1 MGLVGLHHITARE
14 KVVVMLAVMS
24 ALLLVALD
32 QTIVSTAVS
41 AIANDFDSFSSIG
54 FIFTAYMLTTTVM
67 TPLAGKLS
75 DMFGRRLL
83 LLIGVTVF
91 TLSSWM
97 AGHAATIDHLI
108 VWRAVQGIGGGI
120 ISANAF
126 TIIGDLFSPRERG
139 KWQGLVGAV
148 FGLSSVAGPL
158 LGGWL
163 TDGAHIFGAV
173 TDWRWTFFVNVPVG
187 IVALVVIA
195 KYCPPI
201 KHDTEHHPDYL
212 GAALITATLSALVL
226 AVDNTQIIFMGLIES
241 GITLGAIKATLF
253 TLAAVTAGLFIV
265 VERRAKQPIVPL
277 WFFKNR
283 TFILMSS
290 AMLLFGAAFM
300 GAILYLTQFNQ
311 QVFGAT
317 ASTAGVMLLPF
328 VGGMMV
334 ASITSGQLASRTGH
348 YKRFMVAGI
357 AIAAVAIFSL
367 TGLQPTTPYWQE
379 AISMIFVGLGMG
391 MVMPLMNLAV
401 QNEFEQKDLGVATS
415 TVQLTRGLG
424 STIGVALLSGVL
436 TAGIVGSL
444 GNPSDITYVQQLKSA
459 PEASMM
465 FEGGDITADTLL
477 AINAQKDAIRD
488 GALQGIQASP
498 LPGAVKNAQA
508 AAFTKVQDE
517 YSADVVDAF
526 TESLQTIFLIASSL
540 MAVSLV
546 LVLFVQEKKLSD
558 GLQVTPGE

>member
-1 MGLVGLHHITARE
+1 MSLHHITKRE
-14 KVVVMLAVMS
+14 KLVVMLAVMS

-41 AIANDFDSFSSIG
+41 AIAKQFDSFSSIG
-54 FIFTAYMLTTTVM
+54 FIFTAYMLTTTVV

-75 DMFGRRLL
+75 DMYGRRLL
-83 LLIGVTVF
+83 LLIGVTIF

-97 AGHAATIDHLI
+97 AGHSATVEALI
-108 VWRAVQGIGGGI
+108 AWRAVQGIGGGI

-139 KWQGLVGAV
+139 KWQGLFGAV

-158 LGGWL
+158 IGGWL

-187 IVALVVIA
+187 IIALAVIA

-201 KHDTEHHPDYL
+201 KHDAKHYPDYL
-212 GAALITATLSALVL
+212 GAAFITAALSALVL
-226 AVDNTQIIFMGLIES
+226 AVDNTELIFKGLIDS
-241 GITLGAIKATLF
+241 GIELGVIKGVLFAI
-253 TLAAVTAGLFIV
+253 AAVATGLFIL

-277 WFFKNR
+277 SFYKNR
-283 TFILMSS
+283 TFLLITG

-317 ASTAGVMLLPF
+317 ASSAGVMLLPF

-334 ASITSGQLASRTGH
+334 SSISSGQLASRTGH
-348 YKRFMVAGI
+348 YKWFMVAGI
-357 AIAAVAIFSL
+357 AVAAVAILSL
-367 TGLQPTTPYWQE
+367 VALEPTTPFWQE
-379 AISMIFVGLGMG
+379 AVRMVFVGLGLG

-401 QNEFEQKDLGVATS
+401 QNEFEQHDLGAATS

-424 STIGVALLSGVL
+424 STLGTAVLSGVL
-436 TAGIVGSL
+436 TAGIIGSL
-444 GNPSDITYVQQLKSA
+444 GDPTKIPYIQQLKQS
-459 PEASMM
+459 PQASKM
-465 FEGGDITADTLL
+465 FSGNDISADTLL
-477 AINAQKDAIRD
+477 AINTQKDTIKEGATKAIE
-488 GALQGIQASP
+488 ASRAP
-498 LPGAVKNAQA
+498 AAVKDAQIA
-508 AAFTKVQDE
+508 AISDMQATYNNDVVNAFT
-517 YSADVVDAF
+517 SG
-526 TESLQTIFLIASSL
+526 LHNIFMIAGGL
-540 MAVSLV
+540 MAGALV
-546 LVLFVQEKKLSD
+546 LVLFVKERPLRGDVKA
-558 GLQVTPGE
+558 TPGE

>member
-1 MGLVGLHHITARE
+1 MSLHHITKRE
-14 KVVVMLAVMS
+14 KIVVMSAVMS

-41 AIANDFDSFSSIG
+41 AIAKQFDSFSSIG
-54 FIFTAYMLTTTVM
+54 FIFTAYMLTTTVA

-83 LLIGVTVF
+83 LLIGVTIF

-97 AGHAATIDHLI
+97 AGHAPTVEMLI
-108 VWRAVQGIGGGI
+108 AWRAVQGIGGGI

-139 KWQGLVGAV
+139 KWQGLIGAV

-187 IVALVVIA
+187 IIAVAVIA
-195 KYCPPI
+195 KFCPPL
-201 KHDTEHHPDYL
+201 KHDAEHRPDYL
-212 GAALITATLSALVL
+212 GAMFITLALSALVL
-226 AVDNTQIIFMGLIES
+226 AVDNTEIIFKGMIDS
-241 GITLGAIKATLF
+241 GVALGTIKAVLF
-253 TLAAVTAGLFIV
+253 AIAAAATAIFV
-265 VERRAKQPIVPL
+265 FVEQRAKQPIVPL
-277 WFFKNR
+277 WFYKNR
-283 TFILMSS
+283 TFVLVTS
-290 AMLLFGAAFM
+290 AMLLFGAAFL
-300 GAILYLTQFNQ
+300 GSILYLTQFNQ

-334 ASITSGQLASRTGH
+334 SSITSGQLASRTGH

-357 AIAAVAIFSL
+357 AIAAIAIFSL
-367 TGLQPTTPYWQE
+367 TMLEPTTPFWQE
-379 AISMIFVGLGMG
+379 AVRMVFVGLGMG

-401 QNEFEQKDLGVATS
+401 QNEFEQKDLGAATS

-424 STIGVALLSGVL
+424 STVGTAVLSGVL
-436 TAGIVGSL
+436 TAGIIGSL
-444 GNPSDITYVQQLKSA
+444 GNPQDIPYIQQLKKS
-459 PEASMM
+459 PEASKM
-465 FEGGDITADTLL
+465 FSGGEISADTLL
-477 AINAQKDAIRD
+477 AINTQKDAIRN
-488 GALQGIQASP
+488 GA
-498 LPGAVKNAQA
+498 AQA
-508 AAFTKVQDE
+508 INASQAPAPAKQAQVKVITDMQDAYSKDVVNAFTN
-517 YSADVVDAF
+517 A
-526 TESLQTIFLIASSL
+526 LHTIFTVSAGL
-540 MAVSLV
+540 MTVALA
-546 LVLFVQEKKLSD
+546 LVLFVKEKPLR
-558 GLQVTPGE
+558 GGINTTPGE